1 MKDYVKYGRARD
13 QLYHLKVKYRELQD
27 SIPAKR
33 RTPEL
38 VQLLE
43 MLESLI
49 EVVTHALEN
58 NQVVAMQ
65 LDVYDVV
72 PLPGFEDLM
81 DDGNENPYKP

>member
-13 QLYHLKVKYRELQD
+13 QLYNVKVKFREMEA
-27 SIPAKR
+27 SIPSKH

-43 MLESLI
+43 MLQAVI
-49 EVVTHALEN
+49 EVVAQANEN

-65 LDVYDVV
+65 LDTYNVL
-72 PLPGFEDLM
+72 PLPGLEDFV